1 MIAMVYWQDEMPQRL
16 KLGLNLALLLG
27 SMFGQLV
34 FGYFADRLGRRKVYG
49 FELTFTILA
58 SLGFATASSGAFS
71 SMSLIGLLIFW
82 RLIMGI
88 GVGADYPLSAV
99 ITSE

>member
-1 MIAMVYWQDEMPQRL
+1 MIAMVYWQNEMPQRL

-34 FGYFADRLGRRKVYG
+34 FGHLADRLGRRKVYG
-49 FELTFTILA
+49 LELSFTILA

-82 RLIMGI
+82 RLVMGI
-88 GVGADYPLSAV
+88 GVGADYPLSSV